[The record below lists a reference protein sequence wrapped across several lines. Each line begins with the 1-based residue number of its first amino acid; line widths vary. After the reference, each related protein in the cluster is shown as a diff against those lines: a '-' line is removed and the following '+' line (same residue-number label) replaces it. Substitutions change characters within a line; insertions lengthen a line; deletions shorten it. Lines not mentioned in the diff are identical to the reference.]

1 METLGKYTGGTFDVP
16 VVIGASPDTNP
27 VRYFKGKLTNVN
39 IVLTDPEYYTVH
51 FDANGGSGTMPDQTI
66 RKDETLALS
75 QSTFEW
81 EDYVFDGWNTKA
93 DGTGTHYSDLEQVV
107 NLAAPNESITLYA
120 QWLQGITYY
129 VNYNANGGSGTMTMQ
144 EVEYGQ
150 TLNIKNNEFTNANGI
165 FMKWNTK
172 ADGSGTDYQEGQ
184 SVKNL
189 TKIANDTVEL
199 YAIWSLTSF
208 SSSSDYVFTGNNYI
222 NTGIYLF
229 NENTINKDFEVSF
242 EIVSRET
249 STKQATLVSCMDE
262 TGSPWPGFV
271 YRINTASED
280 QFSAN
285 TNKSIK
291 MEQNYQNQN
300 ITKVSIKRTNH
311 ILYISFN
318 DEAYEQILDMTQL
331 LKTFDVPLTF
341 GSSLNAKGNPQRY
354 FKGTLR
360 NMSVTIIDE

>member
-39 IVLTDPEYYTVH
+39 IVLTDQEYYTVH
-51 FDANGGSGTMPDQTI
+51 FD
-66 RKDETLALS
+66 
-75 QSTFEW
+75 
-81 EDYVFDGWNTKA
+81 
-93 DGTGTHYSDLEQVV
+93 
-107 NLAAPNESITLYA
+107 
-120 QWLQGITYY
+120 
-129 VNYNANGGSGTMTMQ
+129 ANGGSGTMTMQ

-199 YAIWSLTSF
+199 YTIWSLTS
-208 SSSSDYVFTGNNYI
+208 SSSNSDYVFTGKNYI

-229 NENTINKDFEVSF
+229 NENTVNKDFEVSF

-249 STKQATLVSCMDE
+249 STK
-262 TGSPWPGFV
+262 
-271 YRINTASED
+271 
-280 QFSAN
+280 
-285 TNKSIK
+285 
-291 MEQNYQNQN
+291 
-300 ITKVSIKRTNH
+300 
-311 ILYISFN
+311 
-318 DEAYEQILDMTQL
+318 
-331 LKTFDVPLTF
+331 
-341 GSSLNAKGNPQRY
+341 
-354 FKGTLR
+354 
-360 NMSVTIIDE
+360 